1 MPLDIDAILSAHAQA
16 VASIGALA
24 PRIHDAAERMLRV
37 LGHGGQIY
45 VCGNGGSAAD
55 SQHFAAELAGRFERE
70 RRGLPVV
77 ALTTDTSA
85 LTSIGNDYGFEH
97 IFRRQLEALAR
108 PGELLIVL
116 STSGNSTN
124 IVRTVEHAREH
135 NIQTVGLLGRDG
147 GRLASLVDVPLTVPV
162 DNTAR
167 IQEAH
172 IVILHM
178 LCEAVESGYEA
189 GDS

>member
-1 MPLDIDAILSAHAQA
+1 MPLDIDAILTAHDRAI
-16 VASIGALA
+16 ASIRRLA
-24 PRIHDAAERMLRV
+24 PQIHEAAERMLRV

-45 VCGNGGSAAD
+45 ICGNGGSAAD
-55 SQHFAAELAGRFERE
+55 AQHFAAELAGRFERE
-70 RRGLPVV
+70 RRGLPAI

-97 IFRRQLEALAR
+97 IFRRQLEALAT
-108 PGELLIVL
+108 PGELLVAI
-116 STSGNSTN
+116 STSGNSAN
-124 IVRTVEHAREH
+124 IVETVRFAREH

-147 GRLASLVDVPLTVPV
+147 GKLATMVDVPLTIPL

-167 IQEAH
+167 VQEAH

-178 LCEAVESGYEA
+178 LCEAVESGHEA
-189 GDS
+189 GGS

>member
-1 MPLDIDAILSAHAQA
+1 MPLDIDAILTAHDRAI
-16 VASIGALA
+16 ASIRRLA
-24 PRIHDAAERMLRV
+24 PQIHEAAERMLRV

-45 VCGNGGSAAD
+45 ICGNGGSAAD
-55 SQHFAAELAGRFERE
+55 AQHFAAELAGRFERE
-70 RRGLPVV
+70 RRGLPAI

-97 IFRRQLEALAR
+97 IFRRQLEALAT
-108 PGELLIVL
+108 PGELLVAI
-116 STSGNSTN
+116 STSGNSAN
-124 IVRTVEHAREH
+124 IIETVRFAREH

-147 GRLASLVDVPLTVPV
+147 GKLATMVDVPLTIPL

-167 IQEAH
+167 VQEAH

-178 LCEAVESGYEA
+178 LCEAVESGHEA
-189 GDS
+189 GGS